1 MKVRQISIFLENR
14 PGRLEEVAEILGG
27 ADINIRAMS
36 LADTSDFGIIRLI
49 VNKPDEAV
57 EKLRNSGFTVRENEV
72 IATEV
77 ADKPGGLAELLR
89 LFSKA
94 GISIEYMYGFIS
106 STAESAIMILRVE
119 AEAKALKTLQDAGM
133 KLITGEEIY
142 SI

>member
-14 PGRLEEVAEILGG
+14 PGRILEVAEILGEAG
-27 ADINIRAMS
+27 INIRAMS

-49 VNKPDEAV
+49 VNQPDRAV
-57 EKLRNSGFTVRENEV
+57 EILRAKEFTVRENEV

-77 ADKPGGLAELLR
+77 ADRPGGLAQLLR
-89 LFSKA
+89 LFSDA

-106 STAESAIMILRVE
+106 GKPGTAIMILRVE

-133 KLITGEEIY
+133 RLVTGEEIY